1 MKANNTNG
9 APGAEDCNKG
19 NEHKECEGMIVDM
32 VAAEK
37 ENSFQVW
44 LSSFMNFPTKFLR
57 KKSTSDIY
65 FFNSMISEMI
75 LEQVYW

>member
-1 MKANNTNG
+1 MSIEHYITHKCSIDVYKLPNCTPSPELIIESNLKANNTNG

-37 ENSFQVW
+37 ENSFQV
-44 LSSFMNFPTKFLR
+44 
-57 KKSTSDIY
+57 
-65 FFNSMISEMI
+65 
-75 LEQVYW
+75 